1 MKWTAGLTAPQ
12 IAAVT
17 GVFWFTLIGAIVL
30 ALWFRWR
37 NQSVNTF
44 SSLLDHDNVPVS

>member
-17 GVFWFTLIGAIVL
+17 GVFWFTLIGAILL

-37 NQSVNTF
+37 NGR
-44 SSLLDHDNVPVS
+44 HDSKRQLSA